1 MKLLMLEHYRDAQII
16 LVQGDEA
23 EVSGQLANW
32 LIENG
37 KAKAIEQ
44 PKAEEKPAEVEDV
57 EIRESKLD
65 NRRKR

>member
-1 MKLLMLEHYRDAQII
+1 MKLLMTEHYRDSQVALI
-16 LVQGDEA
+16 QGDEV
-23 EVSGQLANW
+23 EVSGQLASW

-44 PKAEEKPAEVEDV
+44 PKEKPAEVKNDEV
-57 EIRESKLD
+57 RESNLD

>member
-1 MKLLMLEHYRDAQII
+1 MKLLMLEHYQDSQVV

-23 EVSGQLANW
+23 EVSGQLAGW

-44 PKAEEKPAEVEDV
+44 PKKEEKPVEVKDEV
-57 EIRESKLD
+57 RESNLD

>member
-1 MKLLMLEHYRDAQII
+1 MKLLMLEHYRDSQVTLI
-16 LVQGDEA
+16 QGDEV
-23 EVSGQLANW
+23 EVSGQLASW

-44 PKAEEKPAEVEDV
+44 PKAEPAEVKNV
-57 EIRESKLD
+57 EIRESNLD